1 MTSNAVTMFDF
12 DSESVRA
19 AMIDDNPWFV
29 GKDVCRVL
37 EISNHNDALGR
48 LADDERR
55 YQSVGTATAKGVGN
69 GDPLSEK
76 GVGSGDPLVNP
87 QRLVLISEPGLCRLV
102 FTSQT
107 EKAERVKRWVFHEV
121 LPALRKTGQY
131 TMSEHVGRTT
141 RMERDDD
148 PIDLDAAPLGQIRIA
163 VSLLREVRIIFGI
176 GRARKVARRIPAI
189 AEIVGRD
196 ERRTED
202 GEVIE
207 EDDVEMFAGDMLIEA
222 SQSALTAAEIW
233 KAYRDW
239 CRNNESVPVTQ
250 TMLGRRLRTLGYQKK
265 QGGGVVRYVGI
276 ALFVPEPEPE
286 KKD

>member
-1 MTSNAVTMFDF
+1 MNSSVTMFDF
-12 DSESVRA
+12 DDESVRA
-19 AMIDDNPWFV
+19 VLIDGDPWFV
-29 GKDVCRVL
+29 GKDVCRAL
-37 EISNHNDALGR
+37 EIVDHQQALER
-48 LADDERR
+48 LVDDEKDG
-55 YQSVGTATAKGVGN
+55 VGITDPIGRQQTATV
-69 GDPLSEK
+69 
-76 GVGSGDPLVNP
+76 
-87 QRLVLISEPGLCRLV
+87 ISEPGVYRLV
-102 FTSQT
+102 FTSRS
-107 EKAERVKRWVFHEV
+107 EAAERFRTWLCHEV

-265 QGGGVVRYVGI
+265 QSGGVVRYVGI
-276 ALFVPEPEPE
+276 ALFVPEPEAE

>member
-1 MTSNAVTMFDF
+1 MTSSAMTMFDF
-12 DSESVRA
+12 DAESVRA
-19 AMIDDNPWFV
+19 VVLDGEPWFV
-29 GKDVCRVL
+29 GKDVCRAL
-37 EISNHNDALGR
+37 EIQDHHQALER
-48 LADDERR
+48 LAPDEGGR
-55 YQSVGTATAKGVGN
+55 YIVPTPSGN
-69 GDPLSEK
+69 QELK
-76 GVGSGDPLVNP
+76 TV
-87 QRLVLISEPGLCRLV
+87 SEPGVYRLV
-102 FTSQT
+102 FTSRS
-107 EKAERVKRWVFHEV
+107 EAAERFKRWLAHEV

-265 QGGGVVRYVGI
+265 QGGGVVRYVGV
-276 ALFVPEPEPE
+276 ALFVPEPDPE